1 MSEPSTLMERQCENN
16 DEENVIQPLVCV
28 GRLVWGARLTLF
40 PGDIHDDDQAKFAFG
55 LDRRLEIAL
64 KIYCGN

>member
-1 MSEPSTLMERQCENN
+1 MSEPSTLMEQQCENN
-16 DEENVIQPLVCV
+16 DEEDVIQPLVCV
-28 GRLVWGARLTLF
+28 GRLVCGAQLTLF